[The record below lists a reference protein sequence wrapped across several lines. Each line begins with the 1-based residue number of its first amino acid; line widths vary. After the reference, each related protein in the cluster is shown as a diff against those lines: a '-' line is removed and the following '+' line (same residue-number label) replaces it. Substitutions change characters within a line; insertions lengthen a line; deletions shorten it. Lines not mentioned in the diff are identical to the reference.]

1 MRLGIHLPR
10 IERKAGPNAIRC
22 AAEQAE
28 QLGFADVSTSEHI
41 ILPNG
46 APYPPSP
53 SFYDPVLALTWA
65 AAYTSRVRLGT
76 SVLVLPM
83 RHPLPL
89 AKELATLQ
97 NLSGGRFILG
107 AGVGWL
113 EAEFEALGVPFHE
126 RGRRMDEGIAMMR
139 AVWSDDPVTFEAKY
153 VPAVID
159 NMRMQP
165 KPEKPIPIWIGGTS
179 EPALKRALRYEGWHG
194 SRATPEQAAPIVARL
209 RSERPGRLGIGAHGA
224 DQGRH
229 EHPADAGTHPG
240 LRRDDGDDVAGAVG
254 RPLPVRHRALGAAG
268 CRGLARRAVRQA
280 CRAHPRIR
288 RDHPPGAG
296 AKGAARA
303 SGRALP
309 DPLYGTGFERAR
321 QAAAQHHP
329 RRPEPQNLHR
339 LDRAGRV
346 AGCGRGRRRQS
357 AVFHV
362 AGTRRGDHRPDP

>member
-1 MRLGIHLPR
+1 MRLGIHLPQ
-10 IERKAGPNAIRC
+10 IGRKAGPDAIRR

-28 QLGFADVSTSEHI
+28 QLGFADVWTSEHI

-65 AAYTSRVRLGT
+65 AAYTSRVGLGT

-97 NLSGGRFILG
+97 NLSKGRFILG

-153 VPAVID
+153 IPAVIEE
-159 NMRMQP
+159 MRMQP

-179 EPALKRALRYEGWHG
+179 EPALQRALHHEGWHG
-194 SRATPEQAAPIVARL
+194 SRATPEQAAAIVQRL
-209 RSERPGRLGIGAHGA
+209 RWGPMPILRSRCAAPG
-224 DQGRH
+224 
-229 EHPADAGTHPG
+229 T
-240 LRRDDGDDVAGAVG
+240 
-254 RPLPVRHRALGAAG
+254 AATT
-268 CRGLARRAVRQA
+268 AR
-280 CRAHPRIR
+280 
-288 RDHPPGAG
+288 
-296 AKGAARA
+296 
-303 SGRALP
+303 SGRASKVFRRSGSSMCWSSRSSASLA
-309 DPLYGTGFERAR
+309 TGS
-321 QAAAQHHP
+321 P
-329 RRPEPQNLHR
+329 RSSGSPKPAKGCSVEIRLH
-339 LDRAGRV
+339 
-346 AGCGRGRRRQS
+346 S
-357 AVFHV
+357 
-362 AGTRRGDHRPDP
+362 PS